1 MSSSDTEPPLR
12 LVRPAETPPAG
23 ERGGDDLDAPDD
35 ELLARARG
43 GDRATFEKIVRRHQ
57 PKVIAFATRFFGQR
71 AVATD
76 VAQEVFLDLMVALP
90 RYRPEGRF
98 TIYLYRI
105 MLNRCRMTARTVRY
119 EDRARERLWVEAA
132 ARADLISPDESAA
145 RERQRRLGRALL
157 EIPEKH
163 RAVLQ
168 LRFWGGL
175 SHEEIAEVLATR
187 EGTVKSRL
195 FNALAM
201 LREKLGEQP

>member
-1 MSSSDTEPPLR
+1 MKEMAPRDRDGTPTLR
-12 LVRPAETPPAG
+12 LVREASAATEAD
-23 ERGGDDLDAPDD
+23 ERSDD
-35 ELLARARG
+35 ELLELARG
-43 GDRATFEKIVRRHQ
+43 GDRAAFEKIVRRHQ
-57 PKVIAFATRFFGQR
+57 SRVIAFATRFFGQQ

-76 VAQEVFLDLMVALP
+76 VAQEVFLDLLRALP

-105 MLNRCRMTARTVRY
+105 TLNRCRMTARAVRY
-119 EDRARERLWVEAA
+119 EDRARVQLWVEAEA
-132 ARADLISPDESAA
+132 KARVSPQDGTDA
-145 RERQRRLGRALL
+145 RERQRRLLRAMM

-175 SHEEIAEVLATR
+175 SHDEIAGVLETK